1 MAALISRRGEILD
14 WENQEKFDHA
24 AAKRRRSIFK
34 LTTGILWSRINYNFR
49 VLGLEVWSAL
59 GSESSKVGGR
69 LWGRLPPP
77 LERENYDVEIQDY
90 LTDFLN
96 SRGSK
101 LKVNRVV
108 MSLVIHEIPFK
119 IWWLN
124 EVRFT
129 PSSSTLAF
137 VQFMAVKVT
146 LSRRRFKV
154 KSLYGERTAI
164 GESFRQSSCP
174 SLGNFTDPAGRGVI
188 IAANRKRIEIG
199 VADFAIGTSNVL

>member
-1 MAALISRRGEILD
+1 M
-14 WENQEKFDHA
+14 
-24 AAKRRRSIFK
+24 
-34 LTTGILWSRINYNFR
+34 
-49 VLGLEVWSAL
+49 EVWSAL

-119 IWWLN
+119 I
-124 EVRFT
+124 
-129 PSSSTLAF
+129 
-137 VQFMAVKVT
+137 
-146 LSRRRFKV
+146 
-154 KSLYGERTAI
+154 
-164 GESFRQSSCP
+164 
-174 SLGNFTDPAGRGVI
+174 
-188 IAANRKRIEIG
+188 
-199 VADFAIGTSNVL
+199 